1 MTPPYPIMLHLD
13 RRDVLLVGAGDVGLR
28 KAAGLLEAGARVTA
42 VSTAF
47 SPEFLALPLE
57 RITEPYAPHHL
68 ALHPF
73 TLVFAATSDP
83 AVNARIRD
91 DAAACNLLCCRCDAA
106 ADSDFAGAATARVGG
121 ITIAVSTASGSPT
134 IAAQVRDRLAA
145 ALDPAWPLLAQ
156 LLPAW
161 RARAQQEITDPA
173 ARLRLLRHLA
183 SDEMLA
189 LARSHGAPAAAAHFE
204 SLLAAARSP

>member
-1 MTPPYPIMLHLD
+1 MLHLEH
-13 RRDVLLVGAGDVGLR
+13 RHVLIVGAGAVALR
-28 KAAGLLEAGARVTA
+28 KATGLLESAARLTL

-47 SPEFLALPLE
+47 APEFLALPIE
-57 RITEPYAPHHL
+57 RITAPYTPDHL

-73 TLVFAATSDP
+73 TLVFAATGDP
-83 AVNARIRD
+83 AVNARIRA
-91 DAAACNLLCCRCDAA
+91 DAAARDMLCCRCDAA

-145 ALDPAWPLLAQ
+145 AIDPGWPILAE

-161 RARAQQEITDPA
+161 RARAQQEIPNAA
-173 ARLRLLRHLA
+173 ARHHLLRQLA
-183 SDEMLA
+183 SDEMLT
-189 LARSHGAPAAAAHFE
+189 LARTHGPAAASARFA
-204 SLLAAARSP
+204 SLLAAARSA